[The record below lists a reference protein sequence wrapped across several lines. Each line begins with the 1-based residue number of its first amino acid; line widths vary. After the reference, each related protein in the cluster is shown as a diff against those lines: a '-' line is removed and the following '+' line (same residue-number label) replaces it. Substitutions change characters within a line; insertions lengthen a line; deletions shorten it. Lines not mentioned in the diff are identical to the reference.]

1 MNAIERFVGNI
12 KRVGISGYFAER
24 LRMFLGLNQYSDNI
38 NTIFY
43 FLNKCIRPCDLPPTD
58 DQDLR
63 IMQKCDA
70 VLLQIFDKLCK
81 RYGFKYWL
89 DYGTLLGAVRH
100 KGFIPWDDDM
110 DVCMLR
116 NDYVKLAE
124 TIRGDLLE
132 YDLDIEES
140 VGTICTIGISYK
152 HQDTGVWLD
161 VFPYDLYESSKNEF
175 EARTDLKR
183 KLQKN
188 RRKLNRTLK
197 RDQDTLS
204 KIRSEVVSNESP
216 AVTTLCNV
224 GVETNFTFDI
234 HNIEALFPLTEIEFE
249 GTLFSCPNMP
259 SAYLEDIFGAHY
271 MELPHSGVLHHD
283 GGRGPLSTWARRTG
297 TDMKEVYSYLKNVLE
312 CI

>member
-58 DQDLR
+58 DKDLR

-116 NDYVKLAE
+116 NEYV
-124 TIRGDLLE
+124 I
-132 YDLDIEES
+132 
-140 VGTICTIGISYK
+140 
-152 HQDTGVWLD
+152 
-161 VFPYDLYESSKNEF
+161 
-175 EARTDLKR
+175 
-183 KLQKN
+183 
-188 RRKLNRTLK
+188 
-197 RDQDTLS
+197 
-204 KIRSEVVSNESP
+204 
-216 AVTTLCNV
+216 AVLCV
-224 GVETNFTFDI
+224 K
-234 HNIEALFPLTEIEFE
+234 
-249 GTLFSCPNMP
+249 C
-259 SAYLEDIFGAHY
+259 
-271 MELPHSGVLHHD
+271 
-283 GGRGPLSTWARRTG
+283 
-297 TDMKEVYSYLKNVLE
+297 
-312 CI
+312 